1 MPSLDSTAS
10 RGIRAYSTGWLD
22 RTLNSDVTKI
32 APRGATGGVLFYTPP
47 MNLCSKAFLLFVLP
61 AAMLAQDRMPA
72 IPADKLNPAQ
82 KKAVELLVATPRGAA
97 GPTGPF
103 IPLLRSPELMNRLQ
117 AVGEYLRFHN
127 SIPQKLVEMVTIM
140 AARQYA
146 QQYEWDA
153 HYPLALKAG
162 LPADTANAIAAGRRP
177 DSLAPDE
184 EVAYTFVAE
193 LLQNKSVSDPTY
205 ASMTAKF
212 GEQGV
217 IDTTGLVGYYSTLAM
232 ILNVARAPGQPGST
246 APKLALFPR

>member
-1 MPSLDSTAS
+1 MNFCFNA
-10 RGIRAYSTGWLD
+10 
-22 RTLNSDVTKI
+22 
-32 APRGATGGVLFYTPP
+32 VL
-47 MNLCSKAFLLFVLP
+47 LLVLP
-61 AAMLAQDRMPA
+61 AAALAQDRMPL
-72 IPADKLNPAQ
+72 IPADKLTPAQ
-82 KKAVELLVATPRGAA
+82 KKAVELLAATPRGAA

-127 SIPQKLVEMVTIM
+127 SLPQKLVEMATIM
-140 AARQYA
+140 AARQFT
-146 QQYEWDA
+146 QQYEWDS

-162 LPADTANAIAAGRRP
+162 LSVETANAIAAGRRP
-177 DSLAPDE
+177 DSLAADE
-184 EVAYTFVAE
+184 EAAYTFVAE

-246 APKLALFPR
+246 APKLAPFPR

>member
-1 MPSLDSTAS
+1 MNSYC
-10 RGIRAYSTGWLD
+10 RA
-22 RTLNSDVTKI
+22 TL
-32 APRGATGGVLFYTPP
+32 
-47 MNLCSKAFLLFVLP
+47 LLVLP
-61 AAMLAQDRMPA
+61 VWALAQDRMPL
-72 IPADKLNPAQ
+72 IPADKLTPDQ
-82 KKAVELLVATPRGAA
+82 KKAVDLLAATPRGAA

-103 IPLLRSPELMNRLQ
+103 VPLLRSPELMNRLQ

-127 SIPQKLVEMVTIM
+127 SIPQKLVEMTTIM
-140 AARQYA
+140 AAREFA
-146 QQYEWDA
+146 QQYEWDT

-162 LPADTANAIAAGRRP
+162 LSTDTAHAIAAGRRP
-177 DSLAPDE
+177 QSLADDE

-205 ASMTAKF
+205 AGMKAKF

-246 APKLALFPR
+246 APKLVPFPR